1 MKSLIACLEI
11 LADNAILEFS
21 DRKLQE
27 GKYGK
32 CGDYHIDT
40 LCNGRIKISKQNEE
54 EK

>member
-1 MKSLIACLEI
+1 MQFWNSQIE
-11 LADNAILEFS
+11 NY
-21 DRKLQE
+21 RKE
-27 GKYGK
+27 KYGK